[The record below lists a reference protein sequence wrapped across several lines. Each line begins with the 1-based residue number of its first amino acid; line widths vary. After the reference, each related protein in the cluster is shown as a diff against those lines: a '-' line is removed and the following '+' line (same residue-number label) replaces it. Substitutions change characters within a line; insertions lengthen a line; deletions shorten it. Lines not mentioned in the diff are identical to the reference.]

1 MLRSGGILNSG
12 ALLHYQQTNLWGDF
26 MRSIMRPLDNIP
38 RNTEGIILA
47 LSGTALGIW
56 GTWEGGNDTERQNSE
71 DSSWENNFYLPT
83 AVDTRSS
90 LLLDNHCKQSLS
102 KHYLCLL
109 LWDFLLYFP
118 AFCGLFV
125 LWRTTFQD
133 LDLLPAV
140 FFSQGN
146 TSRSRFEKGT
156 ADHLDPTN
164 SGSGRIEWKV
174 QCLCTWNCIFYTDL
188 KSQCNSN

>member
-83 AVDTRSS
+83 AVDTRASS
-90 LLLDNHCKQSLS
+90 LLDNHCKQSSSFAEISFCTSLPLWPFCALEDNLPGFRS
-102 KHYLCLL
+102 CTCSVPSVRGPHLGCCLRKAL
-109 LWDFLLYFP
+109 Q
-118 AFCGLFV
+118 AFWTPTILALEELNG
-125 LWRTTFQD
+125 R
-133 LDLLPAV
+133 
-140 FFSQGN
+140 FS
-146 TSRSRFEKGT
+146 S
-156 ADHLDPTN
+156 
-164 SGSGRIEWKV
+164 
-174 QCLCTWNCIFYTDL
+174 
-188 KSQCNSN
+188 